1 MPVTAGGRGA
11 VRTSAVPTGQ
21 CDGGGRHYAVDRSAF
36 TARLD
41 AGGGYPGHAPS
52 VRDHGPTVAGRG
64 GAAIPQPVQGTDCLE
79 SPPSIDSAGSGSPS
93 WLRRIPPHRPR
104 VVNSRMTAHSGSKRN
119 PDEHTILVMRI

>member
-64 GAAIPQPVQGTDCLE
+64 GAAISQPVQRTECLK
-79 SPPSIDSAGSGSPS
+79 SLPPAEPAGSKSRSPVGEN
-93 WLRRIPPHRPR
+93 PTPR
-104 VVNSRMTAHSGSKRN
+104 
-119 PDEHTILVMRI
+119 